1 MNTFRK
7 ITQKEE
13 NVIEVVLKAIK
24 ENFNINILSYPKKR
38 NRDLVDLR
46 AIAMKIIKDN
56 TNLTYEY
63 VGKLWANASY
73 AGKDH
78 SSILHN
84 IKKADALI
92 ETDFHFSNMYNII
105 LDEVQRII
113 PYLKPDV
120 TIYQEISNLQE
131 ENLILRVRDKKRA
144 ELIISLQR
152 EVNRI
157 PDRYQEN
164 IIKLFN
170 PEEIYCDKDQNIFI

>member
-1 MNTFRK
+1 MRK

-13 NVIEVVLKAIK
+13 NIVEAVLRAIK
-24 ENFNINILSYPKKR
+24 ENFNINVLSHPKNR
-38 NRDLVDLR
+38 QRDLVDLR
-46 AIAMKIIKDN
+46 GIAMKIIKDN
-56 TNLTYEY
+56 TNLTYEA

-84 IKKADALI
+84 IKKADTLI
-92 ETDFHFSNMYNII
+92 ETDFHFSNMYNIV
-105 LDEVQRII
+105 LDEVQKII
-113 PYLKPDV
+113 PRLKPDV

-131 ENLILRVRDKKRA
+131 ENLILSVRDEKRK

-157 PDRYQEN
+157 PHRYQED
-164 IIKLFN
+164 IIKLFKA
-170 PEEIYCDKDQNIFI
+170 EEIYSDEDQNIFI